1 MRSFFA
7 YICSIP
13 VIVFAS
19 YLSAPTAHAVLSN
32 GANAIDLLG
41 QYDTYTSSDFTPV
54 YGTANANSAPNA
66 IGFGSNSPYNLAFD
80 GTNHRLFVADPPNNR
95 ILVYNLTAGNLLT
108 DHIADNV
115 IGQANFYATSSA
127 ITQAGLYWGT
137 YGDIAVDLVNNRLYA
152 SQYNGNRVTVYDT
165 TTITN
170 GENAVNVLGQT
181 TFSGSTAATTQPGM
195 YNPTGVAVDSVNN
208 RLYVAARTNHRVT
221 VYDTTTI
228 SNGENAVNVLG
239 QTTFSGST
247 GASSQPGLNYPQDL
261 AVDSNNNRLYV
272 AEEDNYRVTVF
283 DTTTITNGE
292 NAVNVLGQSGFGT
305 PTSAA
310 TQPGMTKPKGAVIDS
325 ANNRLYVSQIDSNR
339 ITVYDVS
346 TITNGENAVN
356 VLGQTTF
363 NGSGSGTTQPNLQ
376 SPRGIV
382 LDTTNSRLYVADK
395 SNGRV
400 VVYDVTAITN
410 GENAVDL
417 LGQYDTYT
425 SSDFTPVYGTA
436 NANSAPN
443 AIGMSA
449 PYGIAFDGTNHRL
462 FVSDGT
468 NNRVLVYNLNTNNTL
483 ADHIADNVIG
493 QPDFYTVASASTQ
506 PGLNKPQGIA
516 YDSINNRLYV
526 AENSNQ
532 RVTVFNTSS
541 ITNGMNAVN
550 VLGQTTF
557 SGSGAVTD
565 QVGFWTPTGV
575 VIDTTNNRL
584 YVGDSSNNRV
594 KIYDTSSITN
604 GMNAVNVLGQ
614 TTFSGGTATT
624 TQLGLSGPRNLAFD
638 SANNRLYV
646 AEQNN
651 NRVTVYD
658 TSSIT
663 NGMNAVNVLGQTGFG
678 TGTSANS
685 QPGLQLPFAVA
696 LDSANNRLYVSAATN
711 NRVTVY
717 DTSSITNG
725 MNAVN
730 VLGQT
735 AFDGSSAATT
745 QAGLKNP
752 RGLAVDTTNTRLY
765 VGDLN
770 NNRVSV
776 FDVAPPPTI
785 SGTVYS
791 DEGTTPLTS
800 KTIAISING
809 ASAATTADTD
819 SNGAYSL
826 TGLSVSA
833 GDVITLYLDGET
845 EKAVTVTQATGS
857 DQTSV
862 NLYADRLITR
872 CDNSSCSLTNANLE
886 TAETNADADITSIYS
901 VASSNLTLASG
912 KHLFIPSSHTFAP
925 GGNINLSGNW
935 TNNGSFTES
944 THTVTFDGSS
954 AQALTGETFYNLT
967 INNSA
972 ASPDDST
979 DVDSSAAVT
988 VTNTLTVS
996 DGQFSPTTA
1005 SDFAG
1010 VTISTNGILKPDS
1023 GAAITVSSD
1032 WANTGIFTHND
1043 GTVTFDGST
1052 AQAVTGDTFYNLTIN
1067 NSAASPDDSTDVDS
1081 SAAVTVT
1088 NTLTVTDGQFQ
1099 PTTASSFAAVSIGA
1113 NGILKPDSGA
1123 SITDSGTWTNSG
1135 TFTPNS
1141 GTLTLT
1147 GTLTFSD
1154 TTSLYNLTINGSGQ
1168 TVTLGAALTTTN
1180 TLTITAG
1187 TLDVSASGCSSASC
1201 AVSVGGNFS
1210 NAGTYTPRSNT
1221 TTLTGTGSQTLTS
1234 GGTSFYNLTQNSSG
1248 GTYTLQDA
1256 LDVDSNLTITAG
1268 TLADGGFA
1276 TSIGGNYSNAG
1287 SYTGTGTVTFD
1298 ASSGTQT
1305 LTSGGTGTTQD
1316 FQNISKTTGGT
1327 LQFATNSVDIDGTLT
1342 IAASTIVDINALNL
1356 TADTLVNNGTLL
1368 ADGSETITITTK
1380 DTDSGAVKYDGSGS
1394 YTTALSYGNTYYD
1407 VEFAG
1412 SGVWEPSAAVTIN
1425 RNLTITSGTFD
1436 IDGQALTVTGTFS
1449 NAGTVRLLGTETL
1462 SLTPDTDSGTIS
1474 YDNSSALTDFPS
1486 PLNDTYYNL
1495 TLEGSGTV
1503 TLAANLT
1510 TNNNLTISS
1519 GATLSV
1525 VGYDLTVTGN
1535 LINSGTISNAAART
1549 ITLSGTT
1556 QTFTPSNITLGTLS
1570 LTGSSGTVSLGS
1582 NFTLGDLLSIT
1593 AGRTLSLLSYILTGT
1608 STPITNLGTINEGTG
1623 AIIRSSSN
1631 LYIADSNFDED
1642 DAISLGT
1649 DSVYVSITDE
1659 DGNLNGT
1666 SADTLSGVVVSC
1678 STDSETVSLTET
1690 GAATEVF
1697 RNAGLTTALYAGSNT
1712 NNNGTLTC
1720 SNAAT
1725 ITATYTDP
1733 QDGTDT
1739 RSDTATATSDTIP
1752 TAPSS
1757 FAGSA
1762 PSSTS
1767 ITWTWTD
1774 NSSDETGFKLYDSS
1788 NTLIAT
1794 ISTANTTSYTET
1806 GLTKGVVY
1814 TRKLAAYNNAGNSSY
1829 SGSASVTTPAE
1840 PTAPSS
1846 FAGTAA
1852 SNTSITWTWNDNSSD
1867 EVGFRLL
1874 DADGTTIA
1882 TIATAGTTSYT
1893 ETGLTKNTS
1902 YTRKVVAYN
1911 DDGTS
1916 TASSTATVST
1926 SNASPAAFSL
1936 VSPADNALSDTG
1948 LPTFSFKKSS
1958 ETGGSIASYT
1968 LFVGDLSFT
1977 GIPANGSSASNPVS
1991 KTDYENTFTAQY
2003 FSEDDGND
2011 TNDYIVVTLKDGS
2024 TSLPLIDGKY
2034 VWYVKAIDAEGASTI
2049 SEDRTIIIDAT
2060 KPTISDA
2067 KNITTSETR
2076 PTIVFTANDSYGLK
2090 ELTLTLEQAKTS
2102 LSAITSYTA
2111 LQTTTY
2117 TLTGKSQQIS
2127 FIPKNNLAAGKYRYT
2142 ITVTDVTGH
2151 ETTNTFTLTVLSAE
2165 QQASEA
2171 IAQLN
2176 PESDTPD
2183 TIIET
2188 LRSILPDTPINIPA
2202 LQEKAVV
2209 RRQAQAENF
2218 STFLQKLRYTSI
2230 PGEAALERALAS
2242 IFGRFRIVRSYVVA
2256 RVQSATNSLAFIM
2269 PRIALPNFIHTGRDT
2284 RIRQGLA
2291 HRQMLSRGIQRVL
2304 TPVKSFGLHIALR
2317 IRASYEIWIDDTP
2330 TKISNLA
2337 MTNISPTTVTINWD
2351 TNHVTHT
2358 GKVNYGT
2365 STSYNQE
2372 KFEEDGLRDHHSVTL
2387 ENLTPQT
2394 TYYFE
2399 VMNQNGGY
2407 VYDAYYTVT
2416 TPAEDGVSSTNV
2428 FVPQIAII
2436 QREKP
2441 VPVYKEPTPTSEVVK
2456 TLLPG
2461 ARLRALTEQG
2471 SWISVLL
2478 NTGQEVW
2485 LEKEH
2490 IKLIPQEG
2498 DSGSAQH

>member
-1 MRSFFA
+1 
-7 YICSIP
+7 
-13 VIVFAS
+13 
-19 YLSAPTAHAVLSN
+19 
-32 GANAIDLLG
+32 
-41 QYDTYTSSDFTPV
+41 
-54 YGTANANSAPNA
+54 
-66 IGFGSNSPYNLAFD
+66 
-80 GTNHRLFVADPPNNR
+80 
-95 ILVYNLTAGNLLT
+95 
-108 DHIADNV
+108 
-115 IGQANFYATSSA
+115 
-127 ITQAGLYWGT
+127 
-137 YGDIAVDLVNNRLYA
+137 
-152 SQYNGNRVTVYDT
+152 
-165 TTITN
+165 
-170 GENAVNVLGQT
+170 
-181 TFSGSTAATTQPGM
+181 
-195 YNPTGVAVDSVNN
+195 
-208 RLYVAARTNHRVT
+208 
-221 VYDTTTI
+221 
-228 SNGENAVNVLG
+228 
-239 QTTFSGST
+239 
-247 GASSQPGLNYPQDL
+247 
-261 AVDSNNNRLYV
+261 
-272 AEEDNYRVTVF
+272 
-283 DTTTITNGE
+283 
-292 NAVNVLGQSGFGT
+292 
-305 PTSAA
+305 
-310 TQPGMTKPKGAVIDS
+310 
-325 ANNRLYVSQIDSNR
+325 
-339 ITVYDVS
+339 
-346 TITNGENAVN
+346 
-356 VLGQTTF
+356 
-363 NGSGSGTTQPNLQ
+363 
-376 SPRGIV
+376 
-382 LDTTNSRLYVADK
+382 
-395 SNGRV
+395 
-400 VVYDVTAITN
+400 
-410 GENAVDL
+410 
-417 LGQYDTYT
+417 
-425 SSDFTPVYGTA
+425 
-436 NANSAPN
+436 
-443 AIGMSA
+443 
-449 PYGIAFDGTNHRL
+449 
-462 FVSDGT
+462 
-468 NNRVLVYNLNTNNTL
+468 
-483 ADHIADNVIG
+483 
-493 QPDFYTVASASTQ
+493 
-506 PGLNKPQGIA
+506 
-516 YDSINNRLYV
+516 
-526 AENSNQ
+526 
-532 RVTVFNTSS
+532 
-541 ITNGMNAVN
+541 
-550 VLGQTTF
+550 
-557 SGSGAVTD
+557 
-565 QVGFWTPTGV
+565 
-575 VIDTTNNRL
+575 
-584 YVGDSSNNRV
+584 
-594 KIYDTSSITN
+594 
-604 GMNAVNVLGQ
+604 
-614 TTFSGGTATT
+614 
-624 TQLGLSGPRNLAFD
+624 
-638 SANNRLYV
+638 
-646 AEQNN
+646 
-651 NRVTVYD
+651 
-658 TSSIT
+658 
-663 NGMNAVNVLGQTGFG
+663 
-678 TGTSANS
+678 
-685 QPGLQLPFAVA
+685 
-696 LDSANNRLYVSAATN
+696 
-711 NRVTVY
+711 
-717 DTSSITNG
+717 